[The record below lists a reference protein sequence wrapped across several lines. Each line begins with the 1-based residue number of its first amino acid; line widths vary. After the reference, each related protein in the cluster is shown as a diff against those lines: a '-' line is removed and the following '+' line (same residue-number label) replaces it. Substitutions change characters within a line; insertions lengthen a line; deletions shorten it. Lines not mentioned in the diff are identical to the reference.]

1 MRRTKRTRNRVQ
13 PLNNARPG
21 TPIYPQDLSSS
32 SQKMTAVV
40 LRERRQR
47 RTGRRGRFL
56 QRLILMSLV
65 LAGIV
70 AYWPE
75 MESDENTGNQLDIV
89 LEEINRDIDRKW
101 PPLVMEGGDPYV
113 RALMRT
119 ISASESNSSKPYHVL
134 YGGRHISDL
143 SHHPDRCLTIVVGPN
158 KGRCTTAA
166 GRYQL
171 LTDTWDMIAY
181 RYHPEPNQSWFG
193 PSYNFDAQY
202 QDIVVYRWL
211 TDVEFWEMDIAQT
224 LRAGQLSEVLR
235 SLSDTWTSLGYG
247 IEDNLMTPYL
257 PKIYEEIL
265 RRELDAVDTP
275 PESNPYSSSSKLDEI
290 GVNVSQQTGIN

>member
-1 MRRTKRTRNRVQ
+1 MN
-13 PLNNARPG
+13 
-21 TPIYPQDLSSS
+21 PQNFSSA
-32 SQKMTAVV
+32 SQKMTALA

-47 RTGRRGRFL
+47 RTVGRGRVF

-70 AYWPE
+70 VYWPE
-75 MESDENTGNQLDIV
+75 AQLDEYAGDQLDIV
-89 LEEINRDIDRKW
+89 LEEINRDIDRRW
-101 PPLVMEGGDPYV
+101 PPLAMEGGDPYV

-143 SHHPDRCLTIVVGPN
+143 SHHPDRCVTIVVGPN

-171 LTDTWDMIAY
+171 LTDTWERIASH
-181 RYHPEPNQSWFG
+181 YHPEPPNQSWFRQ
-193 PSYNFDAQY
+193 SYNFEAQY

-211 TDVEFWEMDIAQT
+211 TDSEFWEKDITQD
-224 LRAGQLSEVLR
+224 LREGQLSEVLR

-247 IEDNLMTPYL
+247 IEDNVMTPYL

-265 RRELDAVDTP
+265 QRELDAVNAP
-275 PESNPYSSSSKLDEI
+275 PGSNPYSSSSSKLD
-290 GVNVSQQTGIN
+290 

>member
-1 MRRTKRTRNRVQ
+1 MN
-13 PLNNARPG
+13 
-21 TPIYPQDLSSS
+21 PQNFSSA
-32 SQKMTAVV
+32 SQKMTALA

-47 RTGRRGRFL
+47 RTVGRGRVF

-65 LAGIV
+65 LAGIFV
-70 AYWPE
+70 YWPE
-75 MESDENTGNQLDIV
+75 MESDDFTGDQLDIV
-89 LEEINRDIDRKW
+89 LEEINRDIDRRW
-101 PPLVMEGGDPYV
+101 PPLVMKEGDPYV

-143 SHHPDRCLTIVVGPN
+143 SHHPDRCVTIVVGPN

-171 LTDTWDMIAY
+171 LTETWERIAY
-181 RYHPEPNQSWFG
+181 RYHPEEPHQSLFRQ
-193 PSYNFDAQY
+193 SYSFDAQY
-202 QDIVVYRWL
+202 QDIVVYHWL
-211 TDVEFWEMDIAQT
+211 MDVEFWEMDIAQD
-224 LRAGQLSEVLR
+224 LREGQLNEVLR

-247 IEDNLMTPYL
+247 IEDNVMTPYL

-265 RRELDAVDTP
+265 QRELDAVNAP
-275 PESNPYSSSSKLDEI
+275 PGSNPYSSSSSKLD
-290 GVNVSQQTGIN
+290 

>member
-1 MRRTKRTRNRVQ
+1 MRRTKRTRSRVQ
-13 PLNNARPG
+13 PLNLQPG
-21 TPIYPQDLSSS
+21 TPIQFQDITSASGS
-32 SQKMTAVV
+32 MAAFAM
-40 LRERRQR
+40 RERRQR
-47 RTGRRGRFL
+47 RTGSRGRFL

-70 AYWPE
+70 VYWPE
-75 MESDENTGNQLDIV
+75 AQIDQYAGDQLDMV
-89 LEEINRDIDRKW
+89 LEEINRDIDRRW

-134 YGGRHISDL
+134 YGGRHVSDL
-143 SHHPDRCLTIVVGPN
+143 AHHPDRCVTIVVGPN

-171 LTDTWDMIAY
+171 LTDTWERIAY
-181 RYHPEPNQSWFG
+181 RYHPEPNQFWFRQ
-193 PSYNFDAQY
+193 PYSFEAKY
-202 QDIVVYRWL
+202 QDMVVYRWL
-211 TDVEFWEMDIAQT
+211 TDVEFWEMDVAQT

-247 IEDNLMTPYL
+247 IEDNVMTPYL

-265 RRELDAVDTP
+265 QRELDAVNAP
-275 PESNPYSSSSKLDEI
+275 PGSNPYSSPSTLD
-290 GVNVSQQTGIN
+290 

>member
-1 MRRTKRTRNRVQ
+1 MRRTRRTKNRVQ
-13 PLNNARPG
+13 PLNLQSG

-32 SQKMTAVV
+32 SQKMTP
-40 LRERRQR
+40 LPFRERRQR
-47 RTGRRGRFL
+47 RTGHRGRFL
-56 QRLILMSLV
+56 QRLILIALV

-75 MESDENTGNQLDIV
+75 AQLKETRDDQLDIV
-89 LEEINRDIDRKW
+89 LEEINRDIDRRW

-134 YGGRHISDL
+134 YGGRHVSDL
-143 SHHPDRCLTIVVGPN
+143 SHHPDRCVTIVVGPN

-171 LTDTWDMIAY
+171 LTETWERIAY
-181 RYHPEPNQSWFG
+181 RYHPEEPDQSWFRQ
-193 PSYNFDAQY
+193 SYNFDAQY

-211 TDVEFWEMDIAQT
+211 IDVEFWEMDIAQT
-224 LRAGQLSEVLR
+224 LRDGQLSEVLR

-247 IEDNLMTPYL
+247 IEDNVMTPYL

-265 RRELDAVDTP
+265 QQELDAVNAP
-275 PESNPYSSSSKLDEI
+275 PESNPYSSSSSKLD
-290 GVNVSQQTGIN
+290 